1 MRIIERALE
10 RAGEAGKDYSIEG
23 VTDGQTRG
31 GAGGDTSGRRRVKGD
46 TSKTKPAFSKSTDQF
61 AMPTGVNDGDPMDFY
76 DLSGL
81 DLNQFSDSGD
91 GTDVDFS
98 NVANLADFDFSDA
111 VDLGLQD

>member
-23 VTDGQTRG
+23 VTDGQTQG
-31 GAGGDTSGRRRVKGD
+31 GA
-46 TSKTKPAFSKSTDQF
+46 AASKSTDRF

-81 DLNQFSDSGD
+81 DLSQFSDGED

-98 NVANLADFDFSDA
+98 EAADLADFDFSDA
-111 VDLGLQD
+111 VDLGLQN